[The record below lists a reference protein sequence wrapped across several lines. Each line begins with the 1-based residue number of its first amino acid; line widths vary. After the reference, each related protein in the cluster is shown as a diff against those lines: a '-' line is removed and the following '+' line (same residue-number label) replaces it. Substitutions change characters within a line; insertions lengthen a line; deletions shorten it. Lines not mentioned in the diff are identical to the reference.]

1 MLKQEDEKTKKWF
14 NSRKVNWVEK
24 KIVEPRP
31 KPNSSLIN
39 DGIVMIKK
47 KKGTWKCV
55 IKREP
60 KRSKIT
66 KTAEK

>member
-1 MLKQEDEKTKKWF
+1 M
-14 NSRKVNWVEK
+14 V
-24 KIVEPRP
+24 
-31 KPNSSLIN
+31 
-39 DGIVMIKK
+39 VMIKK